1 MLGQPT
7 TWTNAQRPET
17 RVKERR
23 SNLPPAVEWRLDG
36 TPPPSRVRPMKKR
49 LKTEPPSRR
58 SKPHTGSAFPRDK
71 SSPKMKRL
79 KTREGRDESRLEKES
94 RLGREKLETPINE
107 PGNNPE
113 GAAVAFE
120 KKRDAETKA
129 G

>member
-36 TPPPSRVRPMKKR
+36 TPPPSRMKR
-49 LKTEPPSRR
+49 N
-58 SKPHTGSAFPRDK
+58 
-71 SSPKMKRL
+71 PKMKRL

-94 RLGREKLETPINE
+94 RLGREEPETPINE
-107 PGNNPE
+107 PGNNLE

>member
-7 TWTNAQRPET
+7 TWTNAQHPET

-36 TPPPSRVRPMKKR
+36 TPPSSRVRPMKKR
-49 LKTEPPSRR
+49 LTTEPPSRR
-58 SKPHTGSAFPRDK
+58 SKPHTGSA
-71 SSPKMKRL
+71 PKMKRL
-79 KTREGRDESRLEKES
+79 KTREGRDESRLEKE
-94 RLGREKLETPINE
+94 T
-107 PGNNPE
+107 
-113 GAAVAFE
+113 AVAFE

>member
-7 TWTNAQRPET
+7 TWMNAQRPET

-49 LKTEPPSRR
+49 LTTEPPSRR
-58 SKPHTGSAFPRDK
+58 SKPHTGSA
-71 SSPKMKRL
+71 PKMKRL

-94 RLGREKLETPINE
+94 RLGREEPEKPINE